1 MGTWQGRLG
10 VAEFATS
17 GTDLDTARI
26 VAARVAVLDDDGTEL
41 ARWDWG
47 SDRAESVV
55 GEVAQTL
62 RTLVA
67 VGIPIAT
74 FDAAAGLTVLDRECR
89 RRQIAPWDV
98 FAPVFDPLLLDEI
111 LQPEFEG
118 RRTLNTM
125 AERYGVAPGSL
136 AAGRIVRA
144 MFDGDGLDGSAG
156 HLHDRQRRLDDE
168 WPVAPL
174 DDIRIIEDTQ
184 PIPAPAP
191 RPSDTVPM
199 LDFTGS
205 IPMQLELEAP
215 EPDDVEPTPVAYD
228 DAVALE
234 PETEDFEP
242 FEAED
247 VDSEAPGA
255 EPFEPESGA
264 PEPFAPETFEPVHV
278 EPESGEPEPGEER
291 LAAPRRIHVAAAI
304 VTDTAGRAVVVRKR
318 GTTGFMQPGGKIE
331 RGESALAALIRELR
345 EELGLDV
352 DVDATEFLGSYEAP
366 ALNEPGRTVRAEVF
380 ALVTD
385 AELHPGSEID
395 AIHWLE
401 SPSDTDSVELA
412 PLTLDVLLPLWAAR
426 RPALF

>member
-10 VAEFATS
+10 VVEFATS

-26 VAARVAVLDDDGTEL
+26 VAARVAILAPDGGEE

-47 SDRAESVV
+47 SDRAEAVV

-98 FAPVFDPLLLDEI
+98 FAPVLDPLLLDEI
-111 LQPEFEG
+111 LDPGFDG
-118 RRTLNTM
+118 RRTLNAM
-125 AERYGVAPGSL
+125 AERYEVAPGSL

-144 MFDGDGLDGSAG
+144 MLDRELLDGSPAQ
-156 HLHDRQRRLDDE
+156 LHDRQRRLDDE
-168 WPVAPL
+168 WPVEPL

-184 PIPAPAP
+184 PIPAPAL

-205 IPMQLELEAP
+205 VPMQLEI
-215 EPDDVEPTPVAYD
+215 EPPVA
-228 DAVALE
+228 DADPAGFDPAPVSEE
-234 PETEDFEP
+234 PAHPGPARPD
-242 FEAED
+242 
-247 VDSEAPGA
+247 AP
-255 EPFEPESGA
+255 
-264 PEPFAPETFEPVHV
+264 PV
-278 EPESGEPEPGEER
+278 S
-291 LAAPRRIHVAAAI
+291 PRRIHVAAAI
-304 VTDTAGRAVVVRKR
+304 VTDSAGRAVVVRKR
-318 GTTGFMQPGGKIE
+318 GTSGFMQPGGKIE

-345 EELGLDV
+345 EELGLEV

-385 AELHPGSEID
+385 AELRPAAEID

-401 SPSDTDSVELA
+401 SPSDTEAVELA
-412 PLTLDVLLPLWAAR
+412 PLTIDVLLPLWASR

>member
-1 MGTWQGRLG
+1 MWHGRLG
-10 VAEFATS
+10 VAEFATA

-26 VAARVAVLDDDGTEL
+26 VAARVAILDDGGAEL

-47 SDRAESVV
+47 SDRADAVV

-62 RTLVA
+62 RTLA
-67 VGIPIAT
+67 ALGIPIAT

-89 RRQIAPWDV
+89 RRQIASWDV
-98 FAPVFDPLLLDEI
+98 HAPVLDPLLLDEI
-111 LQPEFEG
+111 LDPDFSG
-118 RRTLNTM
+118 RRSLNTM
-125 AERYGVAPGSL
+125 AERYDVAPGSL

-144 MFDGDGLDGSAG
+144 MLDPEREGSAVLDGSPA

-199 LDFTGS
+199 LDFTDS
-205 IPMQLELEAP
+205 IPVQLELEAP
-215 EPDDVEPTPVAYD
+215 
-228 DAVALE
+228 DAEAAAQPE
-234 PETEDFEP
+234 PEPMFAD
-242 FEAED
+242 
-247 VDSEAPGA
+247 
-255 EPFEPESGA
+255 PESELVVA
-264 PEPFAPETFEPVHV
+264 DPVHV
-278 EPESGEPEPGEER
+278 EPGADAPLEV
-291 LAAPRRIHVAAAI
+291 PRRIHVAAAI

-345 EELGLDV
+345 EELGLEV

-385 AELHPGSEID
+385 AELRPAAEID

-401 SPSDTDSVELA
+401 SPSDTESVELA
-412 PLTLDVLLPLWAAR
+412 PLTLDVLLPLWAQR

>member
-1 MGTWQGRLG
+1 MDLITSGRTWQGRLG
-10 VAEFATS
+10 VVEFATA
-17 GTDLDTARI
+17 GPDVDTARI
-26 VAARVAVLDDDGTEL
+26 VAARVAILDDDGSEQ

-47 SDRAESVV
+47 SDRPDAVV

-67 VGIPIAT
+67 VGIPIVVY
-74 FDAAAGLTVLDRECR
+74 DAAAGLTVLDRECR

-98 FAPVFDPLLLDEI
+98 FAPVLDPLLLDEI
-111 LQPEFEG
+111 LEPAFDG
-118 RRTLNTM
+118 RRGLNAM

-144 MFDGDGLDGSAG
+144 MLERDELGGSPA

-168 WPVAPL
+168 WPVVPL
-174 DDIRIIEDTQ
+174 DDIRLIEDTQ
-184 PIPAPAP
+184 PIPAPPP

-205 IPMQLELEAP
+205 IPLQLELEAP
-215 EPDDVEPTPVAYD
+215 EV
-228 DAVALE
+228 
-234 PETEDFEP
+234 
-242 FEAED
+242 
-247 VDSEAPGA
+247 
-255 EPFEPESGA
+255 
-264 PEPFAPETFEPVHV
+264 EPVHV
-278 EPESGEPEPGEER
+278 ESHVAEPEPETETETEPDSPEAF
-291 LAAPRRIHVAAAI
+291 AAPRRIHVAAAI
-304 VTDTAGRAVVVRKR
+304 VTDGAGRAVVVRKA

-345 EELGLDV
+345 EELGLEV

-385 AELHPGSEID
+385 AELHPAAEID

-401 SPSDTDSVELA
+401 SPDDTESVELA